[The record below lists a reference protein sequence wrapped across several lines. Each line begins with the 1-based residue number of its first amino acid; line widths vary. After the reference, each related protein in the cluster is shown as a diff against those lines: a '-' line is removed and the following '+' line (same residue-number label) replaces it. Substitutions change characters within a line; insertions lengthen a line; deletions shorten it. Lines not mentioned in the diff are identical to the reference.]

1 MLMLMPSDKLSGLLL
16 HKDPPDGADNVSP
29 LPEAPPA
36 PPPMQRVS
44 AQHNPY
50 DFITNPAA
58 PQKKGLLPGVNSKIG
73 RLILFGAGALLLI
86 TLALIVMAALNS
98 GSSALKTDYADLAQ
112 QQTELIRISGIGVT
126 KARQAEAKNLAITT
140 QYTLASQQPGTL
152 ALAKKAG
159 ASTDAKTLAL
169 GKDAQTDAALTS
181 ADQANQFDAEFTK
194 ILIASLRD
202 YQKQL
207 KKIHDATT
215 NETTKA
221 TLSKSYNAVDDL
233 LSNINTSE

>member
-1 MLMLMPSDKLSGLLL
+1 MLMPSDKLSGLLL
-16 HKDPPDGADNVSP
+16 HKDPPDGAGNVP
-29 LPEAPPA
+29 ALPEAPPA

-58 PQKKGLLPGVNSKIG
+58 PQKKGLLPGGNSKIG
-73 RLILFGAGALLLI
+73 RLILFGAGALVLI
-86 TLALIVMAALNS
+86 TLALVVVAILNS
-98 GSSALKTDYADLAQ
+98 GGTALKADYTDLAQ
-112 QQTELIRISGIGVT
+112 QQTELIRVSGIGVT

-181 ADQANQFDAEFTK
+181 ADQANQFDEVFTK
-194 ILIASLRD
+194 ALREGLQK
-202 YQKQL
+202 YQQTL
-207 KKIHDATT
+207 KKIYDA
-215 NETTKA
+215 A
-221 TLSKSYNAVDDL
+221 SSSSARDTLSKDYNAIDVL
-233 LSNINTSE
+233 LGNKAEE